1 MKIIESIIIGALS
14 AYTKLL
20 DETPWPVAYIVAT
33 TVSLTAM
40 LCIAAAWMWLEK

>member
-1 MKIIESIIIGALS
+1 MKIIESMIVGALN
-14 AYTKLL
+14 AYTRLL

-40 LCIAAAWMWLEK
+40 FCIAAAWTLLEK

>member
-1 MKIIESIIIGALS
+1 MKIIESIIVGALS

-40 LCIAAAWMWLEK
+40 VLICYAWVWLEK